1 MNMIG
6 HNNIACYIDALLIK
20 MIKPLINGIIS
31 IGYFKKLQPFITS
44 EGYKVKAV
52 FVLLMLKPNRHEIK
66 LILNRI
72 PGSLPRT
79 WPREKTPGGL
89 KKNCRCIKIDL
100 LLKHI
105 Q

>member
-1 MNMIG
+1 MSE
-6 HNNIACYIDALLIK
+6 
-20 MIKPLINGIIS
+20 PLVNSVIRIRQ
-31 IGYFKKLQPFITS
+31 FKKLQPFITS

-89 KKNCRCIKIDL
+89 KVSGSPLSSFIALC
-100 LLKHI
+100 
-105 Q
+105 